1 MNGTD
6 RKDMQQGASGS
17 RGLGIFAWFGY
28 ELPLE
33 ESLRSICAAG
43 FTHVLLWW
51 GAFDG
56 DIPLSAQPELARR
69 MGLEVENAHAPFDGC
84 NDLWVPGEA
93 GDAYARGLMRS
104 LEECAAAG
112 VPVLVA
118 HITDGPVAT
127 PYSPL
132 GIERLRRV
140 AETAHRTGV
149 TLALENLRRP
159 LYTTDAL
166 DALADCPAVGFCYDS
181 GHDRLCPGS
190 KPLPGDYASRIAALH
205 LHDNDGSGDQH
216 RLPFDGGT
224 DWQERMAAIAA
235 GGYGGPVSL
244 EVQAY
249 GGYEQRMD
257 ADAFLSRAYAAADR
271 LRTYMAQAAQ
281 NGGPR

>member
-1 MNGTD
+1 MGRTGAKGTQMEED
-6 RKDMQQGASGS
+6 IV

-28 ELPLE
+28 ELPLA
-33 ESLRSICAAG
+33 ESLRRIRAAG
-43 FTHVLLWW
+43 FTHALLWW

-56 DIPLSAQPELARR
+56 DMPLLDQPDLVRR
-69 MGLEVENAHAPFDGC
+69 LGLEVENAHAPFDGC

-93 GDAYARGLMRS
+93 GEAYARGLIRS

-118 HITDGPVAT
+118 HITDGPNPT

-132 GIERLRRV
+132 GVERLRRV
-140 AETAHRTGV
+140 AEAAQRTGV

-190 KPLPGDYASRIAALH
+190 RPLPGVYADRLAALH

-224 DWQERMAAIAA
+224 DWKERMAAVAA
-235 GGYGGPVSL
+235 GGYAGPVSL

-257 ADAFLSRAYAAADR
+257 ADAFLSRAHAAAEK
-271 LRTYMAQAAQ
+271 LRSYMDEQGAGRA
-281 NGGPR
+281 G

>member
-1 MNGTD
+1 MNGTNAKGEP
-6 RKDMQQGASGS
+6 RNACVP

-28 ELPLE
+28 DLPLE
-33 ESLRSICAAG
+33 ESLRRISAAG

-56 DIPLSAQPELARR
+56 DVPLAAQPDLARR
-69 MGLEVENAHAPFDGC
+69 LGLEVENAHAPFDGC

-93 GDAYARGLMRS
+93 GDAYARGLSRS
-104 LEECAAAG
+104 LEACAAAG

-140 AETAHRTGV
+140 AETAHRVGV

-166 DALADCPAVGFCYDS
+166 DALADCPAIGFCYDS

-190 KPLPGDYASRIAALH
+190 KPLPGVYADRLAALH

-216 RLPFDGGT
+216 RLPFDGAT
-224 DWQERMAAIAA
+224 DWKERMAAIA
-235 GGYGGPVSL
+235 GCGYDGPVSL

-271 LRTYMAQAAQ
+271 LRTYVTQAIET
-281 NGGPR
+281 